1 MTSPV
6 V

>member
-6 V
+6 